1 MVQVSGKNVYSIF
14 QQIRFCD
21 GPRRVISEFWRQG
34 DLERIHGLPVGPG
47 RDRQTANVPLGQQ
60 FFNKV
65 LVRPLYKL
73 WKEGSN
79 YLRIVLQSKIFSNF
93 TVVPEADVALK
104 ILNENLAYWASEV
117 EAQRKEQKKESAS
130 IKQPCKQS
138 RATSEEG
145 LKQKGEDSFITLH
158 SRKKSGVGNPN
169 KRREFVP
176 AIHVA
181 DTI

>member
-73 WKEGSN
+73 WKE
-79 YLRIVLQSKIFSNF
+79 
-93 TVVPEADVALK
+93 VVPEADVALK